1 MVAQSIGLNV
11 GQEAHRLETLTEDV
25 RQRLEKSVLL
35 IISYHIG
42 RKNVISGARLLFELQ
57 CQGFDIKDTRYF
69 REIINKLR
77 KEGYAIG
84 STGGIKGGYWLCAN
98 MEELEAFLKVQFH
111 DFAMDLLEQESAMRK
126 GAARMWGIQ
135 MSVVE

>member
-1 MVAQSIGLNV
+1 MVAQTIAMNV
-11 GQEAHRLETLTEDV
+11 GQETHRIDSLSEDV
-25 RQRLEKSVLL
+25 KQRLEKSVLL

-126 GAARMWGIQ
+126 GASRMWGIQ

>member
-1 MVAQSIGLNV
+1 MSSTPIAMNV
-11 GQEAHRLETLTEDV
+11 GQEEHRLESLSEDIK
-25 RQRLEKSVLL
+25 QRLEKSVLL

-57 CQGFDIKDTRYF
+57 CEGFDIKDTRYF

-84 STGGIKGGYWLCAN
+84 STGGIRGGYWLCEN
-98 MEELEAFLKVQFH
+98 MQELDAFLKVQFH

>member
-84 STGGIKGGYWLCAN
+84 STGGINGGYWLCAN

-111 DFAMDLLEQESAMRK
+111 DFAMDLLEQESAMRR